1 MANPYYFK
9 DGSGDTIIPVA
20 DADFFT
26 AQMEL
31 GYEDGQFY
39 IEFFSDALAQTP
51 VTPTAGTIVAR
62 GSPLGNVFLT
72 SSADEV
78 VNAADVQAGD
88 AVYTPPRF
96 MGAMTKAKVTLLGIT
111 GATHFRAVMWR
122 HD

>member
-9 DGSGDTIIPVA
+9 AGDGNTIIPVA

-26 AQMEL
+26 DTMEL
-31 GYEDGQFY
+31 GYEDSQFY

-96 MGAMTKAKVTLLGIT
+96 MGAMTRAKVTLAGVA